1 MKLSIFTIRRTIYEG
16 ETTRVT
22 LPTAVGEVTILDHHE
37 PYVTI
42 LKSGNLRYEVPVRS
56 ELPQSGAK
64 SASRMEEKN
73 FPIKGGFLEVREGNE
88 VRVLADE

>member
-1 MKLSIFTIRRTIYEG
+1 MRRTVYEG

-42 LKSGNLRYEVPVRS
+42 LQPGNLRYEAHVTTD
-56 ELPQSGAK
+56 LPSGEK
-64 SASRMEEKN
+64 SAMRKEERML
-73 FPIKGGFLEVREGNE
+73 PIKGGFLEVREGNE
-88 VRVLADE
+88 LRVLADE